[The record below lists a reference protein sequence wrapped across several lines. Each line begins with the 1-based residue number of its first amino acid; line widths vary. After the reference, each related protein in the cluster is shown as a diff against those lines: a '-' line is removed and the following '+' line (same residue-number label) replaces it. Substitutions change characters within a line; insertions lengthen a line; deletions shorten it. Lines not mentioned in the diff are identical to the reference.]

1 MTLGEA
7 VTAET
12 LELLERVF
20 GEGLVVAIGNHSV
33 HKLVPEMA
41 YPTGELEG
49 CHRAAQLICLACREP
64 GAFDGGILWSRVHS
78 TQGFARRDSH
88 VSFATLENY
97 GTAALSVMLGVYSP
111 RSEYQ
116 RVIEVPFRVI
126 GNCVEILGPEE
137 VPVVVRKVPLKAGDY
152 RLTCAQWIP
161 DPYGDLYPQYPLA
174 VDLFFEKIDEP
185 LAHSR
190 IIIADAELSPP
201 DVLVE
206 WAEPAVP

>member
-1 MTLGEA
+1 MQDVRHIFEGDLEFDYNQFEVYDPDAYDGGFSWSDVDFA
-7 VTAET
+7 QGFSRRDRSVSFRT
-12 LELLERVF
+12 LEQ
-20 GEGLVVAIGNHSV
+20 
-33 HKLVPEMA
+33 
-41 YPTGELEG
+41 Y
-49 CHRAAQLICLACREP
+49 
-64 GAFDGGILWSRVHS
+64 GI
-78 TQGFARRDSH
+78 
-88 VSFATLENY
+88 
-97 GTAALSVMLGVYSP
+97 AALSVLLGHYLMRP
-111 RSEYQ
+111 EHQ